1 MLGAVDLTE
10 LIIVEEEES
19 RADAIG
25 GHKKIWF
32 SKYVTWAQF
41 KPLFNK
47 KQIGNEVAISKQINS
62 INYYEFSIRKREG
75 ITNKMRIRY
84 GGKLFEIVK
93 IVEVMPN
100 KNFLEIIVKETKLK
114 E

>member
-1 MLGAVDLTE
+1 MLGAVNLTE

-19 RADAIG
+19 RTDPMG
-25 GHKKIWF
+25 GYKKTWF

-47 KQIGNEVAISKQINS
+47 KQIGHEVAVSKQINS
-62 INYYEFSIRKREG
+62 INYYEFSIRYREG

-84 GGKLFEIVK
+84 GKKLFDIIKVVDCLPHK
-93 IVEVMPN
+93 RFI
-100 KNFLEIIVKETKLK
+100 EIIAKESKSK
-114 E
+114 G